1 MKPEVPVCKA
11 FSPVNPEISI
21 IGVGVELA
29 VIWKLGRLEF
39 CPPLIIDGR
48 QRLDR
53 ATGDE

>member
-1 MKPEVPVCKA
+1 MKPKVPVCEA
-11 FSPVNPEISI
+11 FSPVNPEVSI

-39 CPPLIIDGR
+39 CLPFIIDGR

>member
-11 FSPVNPEISI
+11 YSPVNPEVSI

-39 CPPLIIDGR
+39 CLPFIIDGR